1 MSFLQAIAHKTARF
15 LGHDSWIIRHLRP
28 TYENLLDW
36 STQGEGIGW
45 TINGVTYRIDPHYRH
60 MLAPHYDSA
69 VAEFLRQRV
78 KPGAVCFDV
87 GANVGVYVLQFC
99 YWAGTTGKVIAF
111 EPNPEAVAVLEKHI
125 QINKITPYTTVI
137 KAAIGAT
144 NGEATLY
151 IDGPDAMSRLGVA
164 NHLMATRAKPITVPL
179 ITLDTFCLQQGMWPD
194 WLFIDIEGFEIAALQ
209 GAQQLI
215 KRRRPDLGI
224 IVEMHPDVWDS
235 ANTTR
240 AQTTELL
247 QKMGLQVVPLTGQKD
262 PLAEHGLVHLAYI

>member
-1 MSFLQAIAHKTARF
+1 MNFLQTIARKTAHI
-15 LGHDSWIIRHLRP
+15 LGHNSWIIRQLRP
-28 TYENLLDW
+28 SYETLLDW
-36 STQGEGIGW
+36 STNGKGILW
-45 TINGVTYRIDPHYRH
+45 TINDVTYRIDPRYRH
-60 MLAPHYDSA
+60 MLAQHYDSPA
-69 VAEFLRQRV
+69 AEFLRQRV

-99 YWAGTTGKVIAF
+99 HWAGGTGKVIAF
-111 EPNPEAVAVLEKHI
+111 EPNPEAVAILEKHI
-125 QINKITPYTTVI
+125 RINKIVPYTTVV

-164 NHLMATRAKPITVPL
+164 NRLMAKRAKPIQVPL

-209 GAQQLI
+209 GAEQII
-215 KRRRPDLGI
+215 KRRRPELGI

-235 ANTTR
+235 ANTNR
-240 AQTTELL
+240 AQTEELL
-247 QKMGLQVVPLTGQKD
+247 QKLGLRVVPLTGQQD
-262 PLAEHGLVHLAYI
+262 PLAEHGLVHLEYQ